1 VTTFKGLVTITLP
14 KFFKL
19 LHYLLRNINRCLKL
33 ICFLEVVSMEHEF
46 EVTSDIFERWTP
58 VGIEYTSNC
67 NLICVHKGKAS
78 VECHIIH

>member
-1 VTTFKGLVTITLP
+1 MKSCKVKIVKSKRRMKSKGV
-14 KFFKL
+14 
-19 LHYLLRNINRCLKL
+19 
-33 ICFLEVVSMEHEF
+33 LEVVSMEHEF

-67 NLICVHKGKAS
+67 NLICVHEGIAS

>member
-1 VTTFKGLVTITLP
+1 MKSCKVKTVKSKRRMKSKGV
-14 KFFKL
+14 
-19 LHYLLRNINRCLKL
+19 
-33 ICFLEVVSMEHEF
+33 LEVVSMEHEF

>member
-1 VTTFKGLVTITLP
+1 MKSCPIKVKIVKSKRRMKSKGV
-14 KFFKL
+14 
-19 LHYLLRNINRCLKL
+19 
-33 ICFLEVVSMEHEF
+33 LEVVSMEHEF

-67 NLICVHKGKAS
+67 NLICVQEGKGS